1 MSNTLHPFP
10 THFWKRVRV
19 REVAAAGEGRGVA
32 LVSGEARQVTC
43 RPTLDCS
50 SASASAL
57 GMAPGRGV
65 VELRARPVGPRT
77 LCIYSQTVDAS

>member
-57 GMAPGRGV
+57 GMAPGRG
-65 VELRARPVGPRT
+65 
-77 LCIYSQTVDAS
+77 